1 MWLPGGADWDCLRA
15 PGPVGPH
22 RYRQTMTSVQ
32 HPATPVPRQLAGPL
46 AWRRLQRAVGG
57 LAVVTAFAAVPAA
70 AAEYV
75 ARNAAEV
82 ASATSRAR
90 PGDVVLMEGS
100 EWRDQ
105 VIEFTGEGAPGK
117 PIVLKPR
124 VPGAVKLGGSSRLE
138 ISGRW
143 LQAEGLRFEGGHLE
157 AGKPIVQFRGKRG
170 EASNSRLTDSAFI
183 RYNPPDP
190 KTRYPWVALYGQQ
203 NRVDHNRFEG
213 MAHEGV
219 TVAVF
224 RKAKKVDGHLI
235 DHNYFV
241 DRPRGDG
248 NGFESIRVGAGAT
261 AYSDSNTRIERNLF
275 ERTDGEVETVSIK
288 SGGNVIR
295 DNTFREVAG
304 TITLRRGSGNTVE
317 NNIFIG
323 NGKPGTGGIRVTGN
337 DHIVRGN
344 IIQGV
349 EGLVGG
355 AISISCGI
363 DKPTDEV
370 EYDPVRRLQVRG
382 NVIVDS
388 DAPAIKADALCNDKR
403 NVRPSDVVVE
413 DNVVVG
419 RKSPVMAGQQGDRWS
434 WKDNEVEGEGEAGAA
449 LPPGTKRAAR
459 AVTRGTDGVARAAVP
474 RAGATG
480 VGNALTAADVGPSWW
495 KR

>member
-1 MWLPGGADWDCLRA
+1 
-15 PGPVGPH
+15 
-22 RYRQTMTSVQ
+22 MTSLACA
-32 HPATPVPRQLAGPL
+32 ATAVPRHLAGPP
-46 AWRRLQRAVGG
+46 AWRRLHRAAAG
-57 LAVVTAFAAVPAA
+57 LAFVAAFGAVPAA

-82 ASATSRAR
+82 AAAASRAR

-100 EWRDQ
+100 QWRDQ

-124 VPGAVKLGGSSRLE
+124 VPGSIKLDGSSRIE

-143 LQAEGLRFEGGHLE
+143 LQAEGLRFEGGALD

-190 KTRYPWVALYGQQ
+190 KTRYPWVALYGQD

-224 RKAKKVDGHLI
+224 RKAKKIDGHQI
-235 DHNYFV
+235 DHNYFL

-248 NGFESIRVGAGAT
+248 NGFETIRVGAGAT

-295 DNTFREVAG
+295 ENTFREVAG

-323 NGKPGTGGIRVTGN
+323 NGKAGTGGIRVTGN

-344 IIQGV
+344 VIQGV

-355 AISISCGI
+355 AISISCGV

-370 EYDPVRRLQVRG
+370 EYDPVRRLQLRG

-419 RKSPVMAGQQGDRWS
+419 KKSPVMAGQQGDRWS
-434 WKDNEVEGEGEAGAA
+434 WKDNEVEGEGESGAA

-459 AVTRGTDGVARAAVP
+459 AVTRGSDGVARAALP
-474 RAGATG
+474 RGGTPN

-495 KR
+495 KK